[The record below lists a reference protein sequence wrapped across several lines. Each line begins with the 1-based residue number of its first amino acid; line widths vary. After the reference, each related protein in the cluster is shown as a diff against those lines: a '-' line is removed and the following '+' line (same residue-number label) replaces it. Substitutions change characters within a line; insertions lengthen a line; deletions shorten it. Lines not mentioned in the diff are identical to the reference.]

1 MDENLSDDRADENVS
16 KEKDSKVV
24 DFGVA
29 QDEDKQRGN
38 AQYENS
44 QGKDTSGPNRD
55 GAEEASSERDAA
67 EAEKKTPLSVIIAGV
82 VLTVLVIICL
92 QVDDWSRDWT
102 TNYAETH
109 PEAKDVNLRPIE
121 SERTVT
127 ELCDL
132 VVNTMKDATRWEV
145 ISKKQVAPTLIEIK
159 LVHKTF
165 LMGFKDDVT
174 VEIVAKGQGAI
185 LYVESQSRIGKGDL
199 GQNPRNI
206 KELVGL
212 IRAAMTKQETTN
224 ANQSGRDESGRD
236 ESGKDQ

>member
-1 MDENLSDDRADENVS
+1 MDENLSDDGADQNTS
-16 KEKDSKVV
+16 GAQPSKVV

-29 QDEDKQRGN
+29 QDEDKPSEN
-38 AQYENS
+38 AQHENT
-44 QGKDTSGPNRD
+44 QGKDTSGPDND
-55 GAEEASSERDAA
+55 GLDEASSERDAA
-67 EAEKKTPLSVIIAGV
+67 EAEKMTPISVIIAGI

-109 PEAKDVNLRPIE
+109 PDAKDVNLRPIE
-121 SERTVT
+121 SERTVA

-132 VVNTMKDATRWEV
+132 VVDAMKDKTRWEV

-159 LVHKTF
+159 LVHKSF
-165 LMGFKDDVT
+165 LLGFKDDVT
-174 VEIVAKGQGAI
+174 VEIVAQGQEGSI

-212 IRAAMTKQETTN
+212 IRAALTKQETTD
-224 ANQSGRDESGRD
+224 ANQSDKKKSNSDQSG
-236 ESGKDQ
+236 